1 MRLKILILLISAAVF
16 VSLFP
21 TIGLAQHCRLDM
33 VRPACGK
40 VCKLVCETKKITAIG
55 YGSEC
60 KNICLPPP
68 SRQGCKHCAVAC
80 GECKCDPCAC
90 CQSTAPKCEFC
101 WRDWFACGCSCPRSV
116 KVLTKYQ
123 AEKKICWYHW
133 EVVDAASCDCT
144 SLQNK
149 AYGDTGIV
157 QASNAQDFY
166 KVAPEDAKVGDS
178 LPLTPDELTQLA
190 AVLNPAPAAPDSV
203 SSPVGGNSA
212 ALALPN

>member
-1 MRLKILILLISAAVF
+1 MRIKSRTELMIATALA
-16 VSLFP
+16 SLMPIVGF
-21 TIGLAQHCRLDM
+21 AQHCRLDL

-60 KNICLPPP
+60 KDICLPPP

-80 GECKCDPCAC
+80 GECKCDPCTC

-144 SLQNK
+144 SLQNS
-149 AYGDTGIV
+149 AAGELGIV
-157 QASNAQDFY
+157 QSSTSRDYY
-166 KVAPEDAKVGDS
+166 KAAPEDSKVGDLLAV
-178 LPLTPDELTQLA
+178 LPEEWVKLA
-190 AVLNPAPAAPDSV
+190 AYLQPAEAAP
-203 SSPVGGNSA
+203 PNTPWETKTT
-212 ALALPN
+212 LPN

>member
-1 MRLKILILLISAAVF
+1 MRLRILTVLTIATALTNLLPA
-16 VSLFP
+16 
-21 TIGLAQHCRLDM
+21 IGVAQHCRFDL

-60 KNICLPPP
+60 KDICLPPP

-80 GECKCDPCAC
+80 GECQCDPCAC

-144 SLQNK
+144 AQENP
-149 AYGDTGIV
+149 AAGDTGIV
-157 QASNAQDFY
+157 QSATSGVIY
-166 KVAPEDAKVGDS
+166 KAAPEDANVGDS
-178 LPLTPDELTQLA
+178 LPVSPAEWEKLATYMHPDA
-190 AVLNPAPAAPDSV
+190 
-203 SSPVGGNSA
+203 A
-212 ALALPN
+212 ALQDARSQSATTLPD

>member
-1 MRLKILILLISAAVF
+1 MRIKTLTVLMFATAF
-16 VSLFP
+16 VSLLP
-21 TIGLAQHCRLDM
+21 IVGVAQHCRLDLM
-33 VRPACGK
+33 RPACGK

-60 KNICLPPP
+60 KDICLPPP

-144 SLQNK
+144 SFQNS
-149 AYGDTGIV
+149 AASEMGIV
-157 QASNAQDFY
+157 QSPISRDYY
-166 KVAPEDAKVGDS
+166 KAAPEDSKVGDS
-178 LPLTPDELTQLA
+178 LAVSPEEWVKLA
-190 AVLNPAPAAPDSV
+190 TYLQP
-203 SSPVGGNSA
+203 GEA
-212 ALALPN
+212 ALQNTSWETKIALPN